1 MKKYLILSFLILSIS
16 CTHLTKSEKEDLRE
30 LKSYGI
36 RESDEEAV
44 AKPGLAGALNLLP
57 GIGNFYLASGNGGDS
72 THYLYGTLN
81 LLTWPLSI
89 LWGIPEE
96 SLPLLGDGG
105 DTSSAVTATFL
116 SSSVTGA
123 SSSGRVEAL
132 QARLDQLDQQLREA
146 SADKLSQQAA
156 GSVEQRRDDAALPQQ
171 PSQALFSSL
180 QSQRASDSR
189 AHHATAS
196 DVHSHLLEFIGS
208 LNAAGRNLRSDCDD
222 PDFKDADLV
231 NSFHGKKVDICT
243 PTSKLDETSPAK
255 ISSSHVVCYQHQQAR
270 HTATD
275 SICEGRNVA
284 LHLPSFVGSAMT
296 GFVEATWMSM
306 HQGALA
312 AACNP
317 TGPFTKDKFPLC
329 LGDWFVSG
337 FRQVTLRRVR
347 GRTRLMRY

>member
-1 MKKYLILSFLILSIS
+1 MGDASRATVVHRKSAAESVLDIQDDKAPRPRASSSRKNVFTVIGVLLLLVIVGANLSKIQ
-16 CTHLTKSEKEDLRE
+16 
-30 LKSYGI
+30 
-36 RESDEEAV
+36 
-44 AKPGLAGALNLLP
+44 
-57 GIGNFYLASGNGGDS
+57 GNFRAKLQNQQQQ
-72 THYLYGTLN
+72 
-81 LLTWPLSI
+81 
-89 LWGIPEE
+89 E

-105 DTSSAVTATFL
+105 DSSSAVTAKFL

-132 QARLDQLDQQLREA
+132 QARLDQLDKQLREA
-146 SADKLSQQAA
+146 SADKLSQHAA

-171 PSQALFSSL
+171 PNQALFSSS
-180 QSQRASDSR
+180 QSQRVSDSR
-189 AHHATAS
+189 AHHAAAS
-196 DVHSHLLEFIGS
+196 DIHSHLLEFIGS

-337 FRQVTLRRVR
+337 FRQVTLLRVR